1 MKLRLRH
8 KVIGLAL
15 GSALFP
21 AIALS
26 VFIAFQEG
34 RSSSQVQAELAKIV
48 SQNLSDTAEEI
59 YGLCLTANDL
69 VQKHVNATLHVA
81 NYLLDQTGKVSFGPE
96 EVMWSARNQYTGEV
110 SEVMLP
116 EMKVGGL
123 WLGQNTSTAVTT
135 PVVDQVRE
143 LVGGTATIFQRMNES
158 GDMLRVATNVTK
170 LDGARAIGTYI
181 PAVNP
186 DGSPNPVIQTVV
198 DQREI
203 YRGPA
208 FVVNDWYLT
217 AYQPIFGENKQ
228 VEGILYVGVRRES
241 VASLRHA
248 LDSVDVG
255 EHGFIWVLYGTD
267 IKRSGQFAYYSPDR
281 FPHSGSAND
290 ILDVNGEPYFE
301 QIRQD
306 AIKLDGGEVASRQV
320 DWADPTD
327 PSHIHHTEI
336 HYTYFP
342 EWDWVIG
349 VTAFEED
356 YAEPRNAIS
365 EVFAQI
371 LLGTTIGG
379 LIVVIV
385 VAFIATYLGGLI
397 AQPIS
402 FLTGVA
408 SKVAEGDLGGAMS
421 LARTGLCHRRTAD
434 EELAKAKDETG
445 DLYRAIMAM
454 IENLRRLVGEVKHS
468 SAQLVDSASEISG
481 TARLQEGTVQDFGAS
496 SSEIAAAV
504 KEISTTAKELT
515 GTMNN
520 VSESARRTGEAA
532 GDSRTS
538 LGEMRDGAEELAVAT
553 TSISDK
559 LSVITERAA
568 NISSIVTTIAKVADQ
583 TNLLSLNAAIEAEKA
598 GEFGLGFAVVAREI
612 RRLADQT
619 AVATL
624 DIEQMVREMQSS
636 VNAGVMEM
644 DKFHQAVRGSVD
656 DITRLGGQMEQIIQ
670 QVQSLTPRFEA
681 VTEGMEA
688 QATGA
693 GQISEA
699 ITQLN
704 GAAQQTSASLQNFKN
719 ATEKLDRA
727 VRHLDDGVSRF
738 RMEEGEGDEDKP
750 LIKHEE
756 GEA

>member
-26 VFIAFQEG
+26 VFVGIQEG
-34 RSSSQVQAELAKIV
+34 RSSNQVQAELGKIV
-48 SQNLSDTAEEI
+48 SKSLSDTTEEV

-81 NYLLDQTGKVSFGPE
+81 RYLFEQAGPVSFGPE
-96 EVMWSARNQYTGEV
+96 EVPWQARNQYTGEV
-110 SEVMLP
+110 IEIMLP
-116 EMKVGGL
+116 EMKVGGV
-123 WLGQNTSTAVTT
+123 WLGQNFNSGEKT

-158 GDMLRVATNVTK
+158 GDMLRVATNVSK
-170 LDGARAIGTYI
+170 LDGNRAIGTFI

-186 DGSPNPVIQTVV
+186 NGEPNPVIQTVV
-198 DQREI
+198 DQRET

-217 AYQPIFGENKQ
+217 AYQPIMGEGNY

-241 VASLRHA
+241 VATLRRA
-248 LDSVDVG
+248 LDSLDIG
-255 EHGFIWVLYGTD
+255 EHGFVWIMYGAD
-267 IKRSGQFAYYSPDR
+267 SKRAGQFEYTSPGR
-281 FPHSGSAND
+281 FPYTGDTST
-290 ILDVNGEPYFE
+290 ITDVNDEHYFE
-301 QIRQD
+301 KIRQD
-306 AIKLDGGEVASRQV
+306 AIKLDGGEVASRV
-320 DWADPTD
+320 ASWADPTD
-327 PSHIHHTEI
+327 PSHIHTTEI

-356 YAEPRNAIS
+356 YAEPRRAIS
-365 EVFAQI
+365 NVFSQI
-371 LLGTTIGG
+371 LMGTTIGG
-379 LIVVIV
+379 LIVVIA

-408 SKVAEGDLGGAMS
+408 AKVAEGDLGGAMS
-421 LARTGLCHRRTAD
+421 LARGGLCNKRSAS
-434 EELAKAKDETG
+434 EELSKAKDETG

-454 IENLRRLVGEVKHS
+454 IENLRRLVGEVKQS
-468 SAQLVDSASEISG
+468 STELMGSASEISG

-515 GTMNN
+515 GTMSN

-532 GDSRTS
+532 GDSRSS
-538 LGEMRDGAEELAVAT
+538 LGEMREGAEELAVAT

-559 LSVITERAA
+559 LSVITERAG

-693 GQISEA
+693 DQISDA

-704 GAAQQTSASLQNFKN
+704 GAAQQTSASLQNFKS

-727 VRHLDDGVSRF
+727 VRNLDEGVSRF
-738 RMEEGEGDEDKP
+738 RMEEGEAVEDATKPDVEDE
-750 LIKHEE
+750 
-756 GEA
+756 A